1 MNIFYTVCLI
11 AMWLI
16 SVAAWRGLENEH
28 FMIISNIYIAGLL
41 VVGAIKS

>member
-1 MNIFYTVCLI
+1 MNIFYTLCLL

-16 SVAAWRGLENEH
+16 SVVMWRVLENEH